1 MCYLENKHYFCATN
15 YIVIIRM
22 NKHILSFYLFFCLFL
37 FPPLVEAIA
46 GWNSFIVNFDKSVY
60 GKGTQTWQIAPY
72 DDKWVYFA
80 NKNGMVQFDG
90 NVWNVFPLNNA
101 SDVRSVLAS
110 ATQKRIYVGGINEF
124 GYYEPDT
131 DGSLAYHCMSDTL
144 ESSVRF
150 LGNVWGIHETDNI
163 LYFQGD
169 GCVVKYLNGKYTAIE
184 MNAKIDC
191 SNMVNGILYIG
202 TDRGVWL
209 LVGNT
214 FFPLQGADA
223 LASKRIRG
231 IIPYKKG
238 VLVVTAYNGLYYCD
252 GRTMEPFVTGAE
264 EFMREN
270 EVFCVAKKDDKIA
283 LGTIHKGLVLVD
295 CSTMQLKYFNENNG
309 LRNNTVLSVSF
320 DTTGNL
326 WAGLDSGIDYVCL
339 SSPFTNLYSYPYS
352 YGTGYTAAVEGGYLY
367 LGTNRGLYYT
377 SYPVQMNGD
386 LPDIRPMPQS
396 SGQVWNLC
404 RIGDELFCLH
414 DRGIFL
420 INGTSVKRVTD
431 IAGAW
436 CCQLVAGR
444 TDLMYVGVYNGIY
457 LVGKK
462 NGEWQVVGKIEGV
475 NDSCRLFEQ
484 ESDKVIWVY
493 NTDHV
498 TRVDLDN
505 DLTKAVR
512 IKEYSAKDGFPVG
525 RDMYIAKIEDRV
537 YFATPRGIYKHN
549 PHKDVMEPCPDM
561 NNLLNGTTAY
571 SRILEYHDK
580 LISLSPHEIC
590 IANLGTYKRGAN
602 TSINPIQQSLI
613 ELVPG
618 FETIIPLSDSLMV
631 VPNEGGF
638 ALFSIPA
645 VRERQ
650 DRSHS
655 LYIRNMYLSYP
666 KDSLVYTANFLG
678 EKPVPVI
685 AYSMNSVRFD
695 YALSFFSV
703 GDDIR
708 FQYRLN
714 KGGWSDFTTVRTK
727 EYSSLSEGEYTFE
740 VKAVFPDGTTSSDT
754 IAFRILPPWYRSAA
768 AYVCYIILALL
779 ALWYVYRWDDVRVK
793 RKKQQ
798 AVIEKDKELHGM
810 EREYEEEKAR
820 QEKQIMQLEK
830 EKLEY
835 DLQHKSQ
842 EMANLMINFVRKNEM
857 LTEIKSEILKVSA
870 LLKGEGAREGKQQLI
885 LINNKIDG
893 NIQSDEVLKRI
904 EDQFDLI
911 HNNFMKRLH
920 AKHPEL
926 SHNERMMCAYLK
938 MNLSTKEIAPLL
950 NISVRGVETIRYR
963 LRKKFALEREDSL
976 TDYLSNKL

>member
-1 MCYLENKHYFCATN
+1 M
-15 YIVIIRM
+15 
-22 NKHILSFYLFFCLFL
+22 
-37 FPPLVEAIA
+37 EAVA

-80 NKNGMVQFDG
+80 NKNGMLQFDG
-90 NVWNVFPLNNA
+90 NVWNVFPLDNA
-101 SDVRSVLAS
+101 SDVRSVLTS

-124 GYYEPDT
+124 GYYEPEA
-131 DGSLAYHCMSDTL
+131 DGSLGYHCMSDTL
-144 ESSVRF
+144 EGAVRF
-150 LGNVWGIHETDNI
+150 LGNVWGIHEADNI

-169 GCVVKYLNGKYTAIE
+169 DRVVKYLNGKYAAIE
-184 MNAKIDC
+184 MDAKIDC
-191 SNMVNGILYIG
+191 SNMINGTLYVG
-202 TDRGVWL
+202 TDRGVRI

-238 VLVVTAYNGLYYCD
+238 VLVATAYNGLFYCD

-264 EFMREN
+264 EFMRAN
-270 EVFCVAKKDDKIA
+270 EVFCVAKQEDKIA
-283 LGTIHKGLVLVD
+283 LGTIHKGLVLID

-320 DTTGNL
+320 DATGNL

-352 YGTGYTAAVEGGYLY
+352 YGTGYTAAAEGGYLY

-377 SYPVQMNGD
+377 AYPVKMNGD
-386 LPDIRPMPQS
+386 LPDIRPVPQS

-420 INGTSVKRVTD
+420 IDGTSVRRVTD
-431 IAGAW
+431 ITGAW
-436 CCQLVAGR
+436 CCQLVEGH

-462 NGEWQVVGKIEGV
+462 DGEWQTVCKIEGM

-493 NTDHV
+493 NADHV
-498 TRVDLDN
+498 TRVELDG
-505 DLTKAVR
+505 DLTKAIR
-512 IKEYSAKDGFPVG
+512 MKEYSAKDGFPAE
-525 RDMYIAKIEDRV
+525 RDMFLTKIEGRV
-537 YFATPRGIYKHN
+537 CFSTPRGVYKYN
-549 PHKDVMEPCPDM
+549 LHKDVMEPYPDM
-561 NNLLNGTTAY
+561 NNLLNGASAY

-602 TSINPIQQSLI
+602 TSIVPIQQPLI
-613 ELVPG
+613 ELVPA
-618 FETIIPLSDSLMV
+618 FEAIIPLSDSLMV

-645 VRERQ
+645 VRKRLN
-650 DRSHS
+650 RTHS
-655 LYIRNMYLSYP
+655 LYIKNMYLSYP

-678 EKPVPVI
+678 KKPVPVV
-685 AYSMNSVRFD
+685 AYSTNSVRFE
-695 YALSFFSV
+695 YALSFMAA
-703 GDDIR
+703 GNDIR

-714 KGGWSDFTTVRTK
+714 RGSWSDFTTIRTK
-727 EYSSLSEGEYTFE
+727 EYSNLPEGEHSFE
-740 VKAVFPDGTTSSDT
+740 VKATFPDGTTSTDA
-754 IAFRILPPWYRSAA
+754 IAFRILPPWYRSAG
-768 AYVCYIILALL
+768 AYVCYIVLTFFALRF
-779 ALWYVYRWDDVRVK
+779 VYRWDDIRVN
-793 RKKQQ
+793 RKKRQ
-798 AVIEKDKELHGM
+798 AVVEKDKELHDM

-820 QEKQIMQLEK
+820 QEEHIMRLEK

-857 LTEIKSEILKVSA
+857 LTEIKSEILKASA
-870 LLKGEGAREGKQQLI
+870 SLKGESTRECKQNLVLI
-885 LINNKIDG
+885 SNKIDS

-911 HNNFMKRLH
+911 HNNFMKRLYSR
-920 AKHPEL
+920 HPDL
-926 SHNERMMCAYLK
+926 SNNERMMCAYLK
-938 MNLSTKEIAPLL
+938 MELSTKEIAPLL
-950 NISVRGVETIRYR
+950 NLSVRGVETIRYR
-963 LRKKFALEREDSL
+963 LRKKFGLEREDSL
-976 TDYLSNKL
+976 TGYLNAMQ

>member
-1 MCYLENKHYFCATN
+1 MKKHMQPFH
-15 YIVIIRM
+15 IILLA
-22 NKHILSFYLFFCLFL
+22 LSFPFA
-37 FPPLVEAIA
+37 EAIA
-46 GWNSFIVNFDKSVY
+46 GWNSFIVNFDKSLY

-90 NVWNVFPLNNA
+90 DAWSLFPLDNA
-101 SDVRSVLAS
+101 SDVRSVLVS
-110 ATQKRIYVGGINEF
+110 STRKRIYAGGINEF
-124 GYYEPDT
+124 GYYEPEA
-131 DGSLAYHCMSDTL
+131 DGSLGYHCMSDTL
-144 ESSVRF
+144 ESAARF
-150 LGNVWGIHETDNI
+150 LGNVWGIHEADNI
-163 LYFQGD
+163 LYFLGD
-169 GCVVKYLNGKYTAIE
+169 ERVVKYIDGKYTAIE
-184 MNAKIDC
+184 INAKIDC
-191 SNMVNGILYIG
+191 SNMVNGILYVG

-209 LVGNT
+209 LAGNA
-214 FFPLQGADA
+214 FFPLQGAEA
-223 LASKRIRG
+223 LVSKRIRG

-238 VLVVTAYNGLYYCD
+238 VLVVTAYNGLFYCD
-252 GRTMEPFVTGAE
+252 GQTMVPFVTGAE
-264 EFMREN
+264 AFMREN
-270 EVFCVAKKDDKIA
+270 EVFCVAKKDDRIA
-283 LGTIHKGLVLVD
+283 LGTIHKGLLLVD
-295 CSTMQLKYFNENNG
+295 CNTMQLKYFNENNG
-309 LRNNTVLSVSF
+309 LQNNTVLSVSF
-320 DTTGNL
+320 DGNGNL

-352 YGTGYTAAVEGGYLY
+352 YGAGYTAAVEGGYLY

-377 SYPVQMNGD
+377 SYPVKMDGD
-386 LPDIRPMPQS
+386 LPDIRPVSRS

-420 INGTSVKRVTD
+420 VKGTSMKRVTD

-436 CCQLVAGR
+436 CCQLVEGHA
-444 TDLMYVGVYNGIY
+444 DLMYVGVYNGIY

-462 NGEWQVVGKIEGV
+462 NGEWQVVCKIEGL
-475 NDSCRLFEQ
+475 NDSFRLFEQ
-484 ESDKVIWVY
+484 ESEKVIWVC
-493 NTDHV
+493 NADHV
-498 TRVDLDN
+498 SRVDLDN
-505 DLTKAVR
+505 DLMKAVR
-512 IKEYSAKDGFPVG
+512 IKEYGAKDGFPVG
-525 RDMYIAKIEDRV
+525 RDVYIAKIGNRV
-537 YFATPRGIYKHN
+537 YFVTPRGIYKHN
-549 PHKDVMEPCPDM
+549 PYKDVMESCRDM
-561 NNLLNGTTAY
+561 NNLLMGTAAY

-590 IANLGTYKRGAN
+590 IANLETYKRGAN
-602 TSINPIQQSLI
+602 TSINPIRQSLI

-618 FETIIPLSDSLMV
+618 FEAIIPLSDSLMV
-631 VPNEGGF
+631 VPNEEGF

-645 VRERQ
+645 ARERQ
-650 DRSHS
+650 DRSHF
-655 LYIRNMYLSYP
+655 LCIRNMYLSYP

-685 AYSMNSVRFD
+685 PYSMNSVRFE
-695 YALSFFSV
+695 YASSFFEA
-703 GDDIR
+703 GDVIR

-714 KGGWSDFTTVRTK
+714 KGNWSDFTMVRTK
-727 EYSSLSEGEYTFE
+727 EYSNLPEGEYTFE
-740 VKAVFPDGTTSSDT
+740 VKAVFPDGAASSDMV
-754 IAFRILPPWYRSAA
+754 AFRVLPPWYRSVA
-768 AYVCYIILALL
+768 AYVCYVVLALL
-779 ALWYVYRWDDVRVK
+779 ALWCVCRWNDIRMK
-793 RKKQQ
+793 REKQQ
-798 AVIEKDKELHGM
+798 AVVEKDKELHDM
-810 EREYEEEKAR
+810 KIEYEEEKAR

-842 EMANLMINFVRKNEM
+842 EMVNLMINFVRKNEM

-870 LLKGEGAREGKQQLI
+870 LLKGEGAREGKRQLI

-963 LRKKFALEREDSL
+963 LRKKFSLGREDSL
-976 TDYLSNKL
+976 TDYLNNKL